1 MDTKNLFMTGTTAW
15 LIRAEYGLGLLVSVV
30 LLFAHLGDVRW
41 IPAVVL
47 FVYIDLIGYLPGAYR
62 YHRSHSRDKAAGKVG
77 GTEIPKV
84 YFILYNVMHSLVTQ
98 GLVALVW
105 ISVWG
110 FEWALLALPIHLFGD
125 RALFGNFLKPFAL
138 SFEPEAHPAYQRF
151 RSEFGSSAATVRRT
165 QSAQSAQSLQTGS
178 L

>member
-15 LIRAEYGLGLLVSVV
+15 LVRAEYGLGLLVSVV
-30 LLFAHLGDVRW
+30 LFFAHLGDVRW
-41 IPAVVL
+41 IPAVAL

-62 YHRSHSRDKAAGKVG
+62 YHRAHGRDKAAGKAG

-84 YFILYNVMHSLVTQ
+84 YFVLYNVMHSLVTQ

-138 SFEPEAHPAYQRF
+138 SFEPEAHPAYRRF
-151 RSEFGSSAATVRRT
+151 RSEFEASADDVRPAR
-165 QSAQSAQSLQTGS
+165 SARSLRTGS